1 VSAFIPPRP
10 QSLFIAGPAGKLQAI
25 VEEPENIVYQHCAV
39 LCHLHPLH
47 GGTMTNKIIHT
58 LARTFNECGVPTVRF
73 NYRGVG
79 ESEGSYGE
87 GIGETQDAL
96 AVIKWAQQRWNNA
109 PLWLAGVS
117 FGGGVALRVAQRVST
132 ERMIMVAPA
141 VAREAPLE
149 NLPTCPWLIVQGDA
163 DDVVPAELVTRWVA
177 SMPRQLELVML
188 PGVGHYF
195 HGKLGELRDVVR
207 NWLVAER
214 VATTVES

>member
-1 VSAFIPPRP
+1 MTTPFTPPRP
-10 QSLFIAGPAGKLQAI
+10 QPLFIDGPVGKLQAI
-25 VEEPENIVYQHCAV
+25 VEEPEHAPYQHYAV

-87 GIGETQDAL
+87 GVGETEDAM
-96 AVIKWAQQRWNNA
+96 AVINWAQHSWGNL

-117 FGGGVALRVAQRVST
+117 FGGGVALRAARRVAT
-132 ERMIMVAPA
+132 ERLIMVAPA
-141 VAREAPLE
+141 VAREAPLD

-163 DDVVPAELVTRWVA
+163 DDVVPAELVSNWVQQ
-177 SMPRQLELVML
+177 MPLPPKLIML

-195 HGKLGELRDVVR
+195 HGRLGELREAVR
-207 NWLVAER
+207 NWI
-214 VATTVES
+214 VATN

>member
-1 VSAFIPPRP
+1 
-10 QSLFIAGPAGKLQAI
+10 
-25 VEEPENIVYQHCAV
+25 
-39 LCHLHPLH
+39 
-47 GGTMTNKIIHT
+47 MTNKIIHT

-87 GIGETQDAL
+87 GIGETDDAL
-96 AVIKWAQQRWNNA
+96 AVIEWAKDRWNNA

-117 FGGGVALRVAQRVST
+117 FGGGVALRAAQRVPV

-149 NLPTCPWLIVQGDA
+149 NLPACPWLIVQGDA
-163 DDVVPAELVTRWVA
+163 DDVVPAEIVTGWVKQ
-177 SMPRQLELVML
+177 MPSPPQYIVL

-195 HGKLGELRDVVR
+195 HGRLGELREVVR
-207 NWLVAER
+207 HWI
-214 VATTVES
+214 EST

>member
-1 VSAFIPPRP
+1 MSLPFTPPRP
-10 QSLFIAGPAGKLQAI
+10 QSVFINGPAGKLQAI
-25 VEEPENIVYQHCAV
+25 VEEPDHTPYQHYAV

-79 ESEGSYGE
+79 ESDGSYGD
-87 GIGETQDAL
+87 GIGETEDAL
-96 AVIKWAQQRWNNA
+96 AVIEWARARWNEA

-117 FGGGVALRVAQRVST
+117 FGGGVALRAAQRVSA

-141 VAREAPLE
+141 VAREAPLA

-163 DDVVPAELVTRWVA
+163 DDVVPAEIVTAWVKK
-177 SMPRQLELVML
+177 MPSSPKYIVL

-195 HGKLGELRDVVR
+195 HGRLGELREVVR
-207 NWLVAER
+207 HWI
-214 VATTVES
+214 EST

>member
-1 VSAFIPPRP
+1 MTTSFVPPRP
-10 QSLFIAGPAGKLQAI
+10 QSLFIDGPVGKLQAI
-25 VEEPENIVYQHCAV
+25 IEEPENTPYQHCAV

-79 ESEGSYGE
+79 ESEGGYGE
-87 GIGETQDAL
+87 GIGETEDAL
-96 AVIKWAQQRWNNA
+96 AVIKWAQQRWNNL

-117 FGGGVALRVAQRVST
+117 FGGGVALRAAQQVPP
-132 ERMIMVAPA
+132 ELMIMVAPA

-149 NLPTCPWLIVQGDA
+149 NLPGCPWLIVQGDA
-163 DDVVPAELVTRWVA
+163 DDVVPPELVTDWV
-177 SMPRQLELVML
+177 SHMPRQIEFVML

-195 HGKLGELRDVVR
+195 HGKLTELREVVR
-207 NWLVAER
+207 HWLVGN
-214 VATTVES
+214 VHS